1 MNETAKC
8 RPYREQANHFKL
20 YLKGKGIDIGCGP
33 DKLIIE
39 EGSVDSWDLSNGDA
53 MLMEGVADKS
63 YDFVY
68 SSHCLEHLKDVEISL
83 LNWVRLI
90 KKGGYLYFVVPEYV
104 LYEKM
109 KWPPIFNLDHK
120 QTFSYYITKDQV
132 KRENHYHGT
141 DVANI
146 LKKLGMEILIVN
158 LEDKNFNYNNGN
170 KEDQTK
176 GNALCQML
184 FVARKEN

>member
-1 MNETAKC
+1 
-8 RPYREQANHFKL
+8 
-20 YLKGKGIDIGCGP
+20 
-33 DKLIIE
+33 
-39 EGSVDSWDLSNGDA
+39 
-53 MLMEGVADKS
+53 MLMDGAIDES

-83 LNWVRLI
+83 LNWIRII

-109 KWPPIFNLDHK
+109 TWPSIFNPDHK
-120 QTFSYYITKDQV
+120 QTFSYYITNDQV
-132 KRENHYHGT
+132 KRGNHYHYT

-146 LKKLGMEILIVN
+146 LKRLGMEVLITE
-158 LEDKNFNYNNGN
+158 LEDKNFNYSKGSL
-170 KEDQTK
+170 EDQTK

-184 FVARKEN
+184 FVARKIN